1 MDPAD
6 DNVELQFFRHKWK
19 EELRT
24 DISDV
29 AKTNR
34 RSDDGGENQLKRRY
48 QTARNSKSKENNF
61 QGVFHCFGEE
71 VRQLGDQ
78 LDPEECSNDNSGN
91 SAKSPRMPEDKST
104 NENNEIVLL
113 DLPEPSDCKILQRV
127 QSEKPICTK
136 NNRKSLLD
144 QLIEDIDEI
153 TTIPFFDLSLPKEVG
168 IQIFNHLGFKELCS
182 CAQVSKSWKILA
194 EDELI
199 WYRVGCK
206 LGYVRERDCTVM
218 DRANWK
224 GFVRGS
230 ILKERELRRNWK
242 ERICRLSN
250 LEFERGETAVNLLI

>member
-6 DNVELQFFRHKWK
+6 DNVDLQFFRHKWK
-19 EELRT
+19 EELRKDT
-24 DISDV
+24 SDG
-29 AKTNR
+29 AKTND

-48 QTARNSKSKENNF
+48 QTTRKSKENYNF

-78 LDPEECSNDNSGN
+78 LDPEECLKDNSGN
-91 SAKSPRMPEDKST
+91 SAKSPRMPEGKST

-113 DLPEPSDCKILQRV
+113 DLPEPSDCKILQRA

-136 NNRKSLLD
+136 NSRKSLLD

-168 IQIFNHLGFKELCS
+168 IQIFNHLGFKELCL

-230 ILKERELRRNWK
+230 ILEERELRRNWK
-242 ERICRLSN
+242 ERICKLSS
-250 LEFERGETAVNLLI
+250 LEFERGETAVNFLI